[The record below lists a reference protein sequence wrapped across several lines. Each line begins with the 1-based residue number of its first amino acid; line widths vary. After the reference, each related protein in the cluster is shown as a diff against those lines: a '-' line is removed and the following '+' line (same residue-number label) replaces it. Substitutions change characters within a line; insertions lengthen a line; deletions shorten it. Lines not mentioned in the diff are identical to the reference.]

1 MIALEHLVA
10 GFGSTAVAE
19 HLAAIQTQAHRDLT
33 AAPRH
38 IELLSRTLD
47 AWADHA
53 TGPDRALLDRAG
65 PALAVSQFARPIPP
79 TSTTGIPADEYP
91 ALLADLRTHG
101 WIRPATPVG
110 GLGRPWCAG
119 IGAPFGVI
127 AR

>member
-19 HLAAIQTQAHRDLT
+19 RLHEAQAQAHRDLLR
-33 AAPRH
+33 APRH
-38 IELLSRTLD
+38 LELYSRTLD
-47 AWADHA
+47 AWAEHA

-65 PALAVSQFARPIPP
+65 PALAVAQFARPIPP
-79 TSTTGIPADEYP
+79 TSTTGIPADLYP

-101 WIRPATPVG
+101 WLRPATPVG
-110 GLGRPWCAG
+110 DLGRPWCAA